1 LAASTRRIMN
11 RLMQLYQ
18 MLTESGKPDH
28 EEHGPGHD
36 PVIERLNQRQPVVV
50 GRPGDNPAA
59 LSAMTAPYAEA
70 GAPGTSTPR
79 LAATMV
85 FHRRPGRHR
94 PVAQP
99 PTAVRGAQAGASG
112 PHPAA

>member
-1 LAASTRRIMN
+1 MN

-18 MLTESGKPDH
+18 MLTESGKPVH